1 MNIFLMNL
9 FIPHRL
15 LKSDFVLFFECSEE
29 IMEERLLRRGETSG
43 RADDNA
49 ESIKKRFQTYLE
61 KTMPV
66 IEHYEKS
73 NKVKKVRDLKTF
85 KTF

>member
-1 MNIFLMNL
+1 M
-9 FIPHRL
+9 
-15 LKSDFVLFFECSEE
+15 LFFECSEE

-49 ESIKKRFQTYLE
+49 ESIKKRFQTYLK

-73 NKVKKVRDLKTF
+73 NKVKKVRDLTF

>member
-1 MNIFLMNL
+1 M
-9 FIPHRL
+9 
-15 LKSDFVLFFECSEE
+15 LFFECSEK

-43 RADDNA
+43 RADDNV

-73 NKVKKVRDLKTF
+73 NKVKKVRVLKTF